1 MSVKVCSRGYTA
13 HHELGCAA
21 NISASEKE
29 MEKEKKIERMTARV

>member
-21 NISASEKE
+21 NIPASEKE
-29 MEKEKKIERMTARV
+29 MEKEKKIERMPARV